1 MFVSVETFRMN
12 EEAQSQGC
20 LRKDQD
26 YPAIQKYLSSR
37 SCVEAGNLFFQVIF
51 YKTTKPQCFD
61 ERLY

>member
-1 MFVSVETFRMN
+1 MIVSVETFRMN

-37 SCVEAGNLFFQVIF
+37 SCVEAGNLSFNILQNH
-51 YKTTKPQCFD
+51 KTLVF
-61 ERLY
+61 